1 MCSDKFFLFLCV
13 GCLWSLS
20 MISWLYLIGSIYG
33 LYSVPLINLPIL
45 LWIPHYLDY
54 FSFILSLGLPWWLSS
69 KESAC
74 RVGDISSVQFSL
86 LVVSDSLWPHG
97 LQHAKPPC
105 PSPTLEVYSN
115 SCPLSWWWHPIISSS
130 VLPLSSHLWSFPA
143 SGSFPMSQFFA
154 SGGQNI
160 GVPLQHQSFQWTFR
174 TDLL

>member
-13 GCLWSLS
+13 DCLWSLS

-115 SCPLSWWWHPIISSS
+115 SYPLSRRHSFD
-130 VLPLSSHLWSFPA
+130 LWVRKIPWKRKWQPA
-143 SGSFPMSQFFA
+143 SLFLPGKSHVQRRLVSYSPW
-154 SGGQNI
+154 GCK
-160 GVPLQHQSFQWTFR
+160 
-174 TDLL
+174 